1 MNPVEEERQ
10 ARRAEEQAQRHPPN
24 ITLAPVLNR
33 GRERERGK
41 RQSKF
46 YLTSAHVPQNL
57 EDAILDLHRRQLAEQ
72 QQGQLRGIEE

>member
-1 MNPVEEERQ
+1 MDPAEEECQ
-10 ARRAEEQAQRHPPN
+10 ARRAEEQAQQHPPN

-33 GRERERGK
+33 GRER

-57 EDAILDLHRRQLAEQ
+57 EDTILDLHRCL
-72 QQGQLRGIEE
+72 